1 LEETGSLKRD
11 IAIEVKGLS
20 YIYSRGLPYE
30 KEALTSVSIKIFK
43 GEAVGIVGHTGSGK
57 STLIQ
62 HFNGLILPQ
71 VGTVKVFGEEI
82 KNDKKFLKEL
92 RRKVGLVFQFPE
104 SQLFAETVYDDIAFG
119 PRNLKLSEDEVKERV
134 MWAID
139 EVGLTS
145 EYLDRSP
152 FSLSGGEKR
161 RVAIAGVLSMK
172 PEILVLDEPTA
183 GLDPQGR
190 EEILSVVKKLK
201 TEKDVTVIFVSHSM
215 EDILSLVDR
224 IFVLKEG
231 RVVVEGKIEEV
242 FKNKEIVELFD
253 LSVPDIFLLGEELKE
268 KGFKIDEPFRD
279 PLIAEKEIVKNI

>member
-1 LEETGSLKRD
+1 MEERGSLKRD

-92 RRKVGLVFQFPE
+92 RRRVGLVFQFPE

-119 PRNLKLSEDEVKERV
+119 PRNLKLPEDEVKERV
-134 MWAID
+134 MWAIN

-152 FSLSGGEKR
+152 FSLSGG
-161 RVAIAGVLSMK
+161 
-172 PEILVLDEPTA
+172 
-183 GLDPQGR
+183 
-190 EEILSVVKKLK
+190 
-201 TEKDVTVIFVSHSM
+201 
-215 EDILSLVDR
+215 
-224 IFVLKEG
+224 
-231 RVVVEGKIEEV
+231 
-242 FKNKEIVELFD
+242 
-253 LSVPDIFLLGEELKE
+253 
-268 KGFKIDEPFRD
+268 
-279 PLIAEKEIVKNI
+279 